1 MGAACSHDS
10 STAFSALTL
19 KYLNSSNSLA
29 VVEAKNNISTDMVEM
44 SLYYHSPP
52 KELKKETVEFY
63 RYIISYLKSC
73 SENINVIKRQQQ
85 KLKEEIDNE
94 ELKMCNLLT
103 SKIQNDINDVI
114 EITKKEESI
123 KPKQKTYNEL
133 TNFLLSDKVQLILDL
148 NEVFN
153 L

>member
-1 MGAACSHDS
+1 
-10 STAFSALTL
+10 
-19 KYLNSSNSLA
+19 
-29 VVEAKNNISTDMVEM
+29 MVEM

-52 KELKKETVEFY
+52 KELKKDTVEFY
-63 RYIISYLKSC
+63 RYILSYLKSC
-73 SENINVIKRQQQ
+73 SENINVTKRQQQ
-85 KLKEEIDNE
+85 KLKEEIDIE
-94 ELKMCNLLT
+94 ELKLFDLLT
-103 SKIQNDINDVI
+103 EKTQNDTNRVI

-123 KPKQKTYNEL
+123 KPKKKAYNEL

>member
-1 MGAACSHDS
+1 M
-10 STAFSALTL
+10 
-19 KYLNSSNSLA
+19 
-29 VVEAKNNISTDMVEM
+29 IEM

-52 KELKKETVEFY
+52 KELKKDTVEFY

-133 TNFLLSDKVQLILDL
+133 TNFLLSDKVQLLLDL